1 MIFLVVAVVE
11 LKDREDVS
19 DAGLRE
25 IIDSIESL
33 EPTNIEIVSHFI
45 HSLVSFRLIGARLS

>member
-33 EPTNIEIVSHFI
+33 EPTNIEIV
-45 HSLVSFRLIGARLS
+45 